1 MSTTDKV
8 YGSRDYQFKTSGQ
21 AGSRDERRYY
31 TLINERTGKVIVKE
45 ATFGGNLTDRTIG
58 SYNPKTK
65 KFEPQDGN
73 LLNPFATNVALTP
86 QDKKEYEFFSSPEGI
101 KQIQDAAVKG
111 GVKEQVKDA
120 GLNPIVA
127 RKQMEDIVNTGST
140 NIDPNDAN
148 QVTEITEQ
156 NREELLSAIGRKNFG
171 NLRYPE
177 KMSEDQDAIK
187 FALLEFT
194 PRKFDPETPGVLQ
207 ERERKTVEQKQ
218 TLGSVTLPIPGGI
231 RDTNSVAWSAGE
243 LNPAQALGAQ
253 AAIAALGGGETEFGD
268 ILKGVVD
275 TTGAAGVEKAAIEA
289 IAGAATGAGQQL
301 IQRQEGA
308 VFNPN
313 VELLFNKPKLRSF
326 TFQFNLSPRNEK
338 ESKEVKRI
346 IRLFKQGMAVRK
358 TPRGVFLKSPLVF
371 QITYIN
377 NKTNL
382 NRFKEA
388 ALTDF
393 AVDYTPNGAYS
404 TFRDGTMTQYK
415 ITMGYQELDPIFNSD
430 YEDLDSE
437 EAAAEGGYAGP
448 YSPNDTAGIGF

>member
-31 TLINERTGKVIVKE
+31 TLINERTGKIIVKE
-45 ATFGGNLTDRTIG
+45 ATWGGNMTDRTIG
-58 SYNPKTK
+58 SYNTKTK

-73 LLNPFATNVALTP
+73 LLNPFATDVALTP
-86 QDKKEYEFFSSPEGI
+86 RDNKEYEFFSSPKGI
-101 KQIQDAAVKG
+101 KQIQNAAIKG

-120 GLNPIVA
+120 GVNPTVA
-127 RKQMEDIVNTGST
+127 RKQMKDIVNTGST

-148 QVTEITEQ
+148 QVAQITEEE
-156 NREELLSAIGRKNFG
+156 REKLLGAVGRKNFG

-207 ERERKTVEQKQ
+207 DRERKTVEQKQ
-218 TLGSVTLPIPGGI
+218 ILGSVTLPIPGGI
-231 RDTNSVAWSAGE
+231 RDQNSVGWSAGE

-253 AAIAALGGGETEFGD
+253 AAISLLKDGQSEIGD
-268 ILKGVVD
+268 IIKGVAD
-275 TTGAAGVEKAAIEA
+275 TASMTGAKEAATEA
-289 IAGAATGAGQQL
+289 LAGAATGAGQQL
-301 IQRQEGA
+301 IQRREGA

-326 TFQFNLSPRNEK
+326 NFQFNLSPRNEG
-338 ESKEVKRI
+338 ESKEVKKI
-346 IRLFKQGMAVRK
+346 IRLFKQGMSVRK
-358 TPRGVFLKSPLVF
+358 TQKGVFLKSPLIF

-377 NKTNL
+377 NATNL

-388 ALTDF
+388 ALTNF

-404 TFRDGTMTQYK
+404 TFRDGTMTQYI
-415 ITMGYQELDPIFNSD
+415 ITMSYQELDPIFNSD

-448 YSPNDTAGIGF
+448 YSTNDTAGIGF